1 MSGLDAIAVAT
12 LLRHRPPARLI
23 AAETDGEPG
32 RRRFVTEA
40 RETWHWALLLE
51 AAAQAAGLCVRSEA
65 AGAAKFTGSL
75 LVAAFE
81 RVIQLAEPRTGLH
94 TLTVAHVRSF
104 LAMHQFDVTVEGA
117 GVQVL
122 AARVTLASEDSP

>member
-23 AAETDGEPG
+23 AAETD
-32 RRRFVTEA
+32 
-40 RETWHWALLLE
+40 
-51 AAAQAAGLCVRSEA
+51 AQAAGLCVRSEA